1 LSHDEFMILIGQY
14 DSPFVR
20 RVAVTLHHYHMPF
33 TRNAL
38 SVFSNVQQMKK
49 INPLVRV
56 PALSLESG
64 ETLVDSGAII
74 DYLDEMAGPARALTP
89 AHGPERRRVLRAVA
103 LATGAMDKAVQ
114 VFYERHFH
122 TPKTLSHDWEKRCLT
137 QLSGTLAELE
147 HSCGAPWFFDN
158 TMSQADV
165 TIGCLIS
172 YLKLRVA
179 DAFPADKYPKLH
191 SLSLHCEMRDEFV
204 ASRPS
209 SDEVM
214 PARK

>member
-1 LSHDEFMILIGQY
+1 MGHDESMILIGQY

-38 SVFSNVQQMKK
+38 SVFSNVPQMKK
-49 INPLVRV
+49 VNPLIRV

-64 ETLVDSGAII
+64 ETLIDSGAII
-74 DYLDEMAGPARALTP
+74 DYLDETAGPARALTP
-89 AHGPERRRVLRAVA
+89 AHGPERRRVLRVVA

-114 VFYERHFH
+114 LAYERHFH
-122 TPKTLSHDWEKRCLT
+122 TAKTLSREWEKRCLSQIT
-137 QLSGTLAELE
+137 GTLAELE
-147 HSCGAPWFFDN
+147 HTCGAPWFFDN
-158 TMSQADV
+158 QMSQADI
-165 TIGCLIS
+165 TIGCLIF
-172 YLKLRVA
+172 YLRNRIEDV
-179 DAFPADKYPKLH
+179 FPANKYPKLH

-209 SDEVM
+209 ADEMM
-214 PARK
+214 PTHK